1 MLVGLFIR
9 HIKAYKGVNFIPIGL
24 EHNFVSY
31 IGENGI
37 GKSSILEALNSF
49 FNSKKY
55 IINKEAISDG
65 ISGSNNPYILPIF
78 LVDKQ
83 KITRN
88 KKDFEKISDFFWNV
102 EKKNVTPGIQGSMK
116 EFFELREKILTK
128 KESYYLLV
136 IGETNF
142 QAAHKIYFGG
152 FHGEENFLISFL
164 EKNKKDIEGKKI
176 DERKKIIT
184 EWTDSLNQKLD
195 TSEWR
200 KVLQELKNLYAY
212 VYLPVE
218 LNVESFTKIETD
230 EMQKIFDINLINEIN
245 DALKSV
251 QFSGNTGINTKLDL
265 FVDEIEKTLNNEYQ
279 YDTGAQ
285 RGNTVTQTDIVEKII
300 ESYFQKRILYKGKKK
315 VSELS
320 AGEKRQALIDLVY
333 AFLIKSQ
340 NREKNIIIAIDEP
353 ENSLHTSLCYDQF
366 EKLQKIAANSQT
378 LITTHWYGFLPIV
391 NQGTGHFLNVS
402 SELNINFES
411 YDLYDYK
418 AKIKGDV
425 STSKNEIPHDFL
437 LKSTYDLVQSIF
449 YSLSK
454 NEPYNWLIVE
464 GISEKIYFEYFFQEE
479 IQIKKLRILC
489 LGGQSK
495 VSELYK
501 YLELPVKN
509 EKNILKGKIYCL
521 IDTDQIGHEQH
532 IGSGHKN
539 LVIRRLSNKSTSEKT
554 ELLQL
559 DNADNSICDIEQSLN
574 PIIFKKTVEQLDVDE
589 KYKITYI
596 SNDNGNTHFTENFRN
611 LDIKDYFK
619 ENEGSNKIL
628 FAKKYIEI
636 MLTEDEATPYTPEWV
651 QEIKEYF
658 DVAKKRNKK

>member
-1 MLVGLFIR
+1 MIIGVFIR
-9 HIKAYKGVNFIPIGL
+9 HIKAYKNINFIPISF

-49 FNSKKY
+49 FNNKKY
-55 IINKEAISDG
+55 IINKDAISDG
-65 ISGSNNPYILPIF
+65 ITGLNNPYILPIF

-88 KKDFEKISDFFWNV
+88 KKEFEKISDFFWNI
-102 EKKNVTPGIQGSMK
+102 EKKNITPGIQGSMK
-116 EFFELREKILTK
+116 EFFELREKILDK
-128 KESYYLLV
+128 KESHYLLL

-142 QAAHKIYFGG
+142 QAGHKIYFGG
-152 FHGEENFLISFL
+152 FHGEENFLIHFL
-164 EKNKKDIEGKKI
+164 EKEKKEIEGKK
-176 DERKKIIT
+176 DDDRKKIIT
-184 EWTDSLNQKLD
+184 DWTDALNKKLD
-195 TSEWR
+195 TAEWK
-200 KVLQELKNLYAY
+200 KVLQELKILYAY

-218 LNVESFTKIETD
+218 LEVESFTKIETD
-230 EMQKIFDINLINEIN
+230 EMQKIFDVNLINEIN

-265 FVDEIEKTLNNEYQ
+265 FVDDIEKTLNNEYC

-340 NREKNIIIAIDEP
+340 NREKEVIIAIDEP

-366 EKLQKIAANSQT
+366 EKLQKIAENNQI
-378 LITTHWYGFLPIV
+378 LITTHWYGFLPII
-391 NQGTGHFLNVS
+391 NKGLGHFINVLTDS
-402 SELNINFES
+402 SINFES

-418 AKIKGDV
+418 AKIKSDI
-425 STSKNEIPHDFL
+425 SSSKNTMPYDFL

-449 YSLSK
+449 YSMNK
-454 NEPYNWLIVE
+454 EEPYHWLIVE

-479 IQIKKLRILC
+479 IENKKLRILC

-521 IDTDQIGHEQH
+521 IDTDQISHEQH
-532 IGSGHKN
+532 IGNGYKN
-539 LVIRRLSNKSTSEKT
+539 LVIRRLSNKNTSEKT

-559 DNADNSICDIEQSLN
+559 DNSDNSICDIEQSLN
-574 PIIFKKTVEQLDVDE
+574 PIIFKETIEQLNLIE
-589 KYKITYI
+589 KYRITTI
-596 SNDNGNTHFTENFRN
+596 VNESGNTHYTENLRN

-619 ENEGSNKIL
+619 EEEGSNKII
-628 FAKKYIEI
+628 FAKKYIEV
-636 MLTEDEATPYTPEWV
+636 MKTKEDNEVYIPKWINI
-651 QEIKEYF
+651 IKEYF
-658 DVAKKRNKK
+658 TELKKSKVK

>member
-1 MLVGLFIR
+1 MIIGLFIR
-9 HIKAYKGVNFIPIGL
+9 HIKAYKGVNFIPIGF

-49 FNSKKY
+49 FNNKKY
-55 IINKEAISDG
+55 IVNKEAISDS
-65 ISGSNNPYILPIF
+65 ISGSNNPYIFPIF
-78 LVDKQ
+78 LVEKE

-88 KKDFEKISDFFWNV
+88 KKDFEKISEFFWNI

-116 EFFELREKILTK
+116 EFFELREKIFDK
-128 KESYYLLV
+128 KESHYLLA

-142 QAAHKIYFGG
+142 QAGHKIYFGG
-152 FHGEENFLISFL
+152 FHSEENFLIDFL
-164 EKNKKDIEGKKI
+164 EKEKKEIEGKKGE
-176 DERKKIIT
+176 EREKIIIV
-184 EWTDSLNQKLD
+184 WTDELNKKLD
-195 TSEWR
+195 TAEW
-200 KVLQELKNLYAY
+200 KKILQELKSLYAY

-218 LNVESFTKIETD
+218 LEVESFTKIETD

-265 FVDEIEKTLNNEYQ
+265 FVDEIEITLNNEYK

-340 NREKNIIIAIDEP
+340 NREKKVIIAIDEP

-366 EKLQKIAANSQT
+366 EKLQKIAENNQI
-378 LITTHWYGFLPIV
+378 LITTHWYGFLPII
-391 NQGTGHFLNVS
+391 NEGIGHFLNVS
-402 SELNINFES
+402 GDANINFES
-411 YDLYDYK
+411 YNLYDYK
-418 AKIKGDV
+418 ARIKSDM
-425 STSKNEIPHDFL
+425 SNSKNAIPHDFL
-437 LKSTYDLVQSIF
+437 VKSTYDLVQSIF

-454 NEPYNWLIVE
+454 EEPYNWLIVE
-464 GISEKIYFEYFFQEE
+464 GISEKIYFEYFFHNE
-479 IQIKKLRILC
+479 IKNKKLRILC

-495 VSELYK
+495 VTELYK

-532 IGSGHKN
+532 ISGGYTN
-539 LVIRRLSNKSTSEKT
+539 LIIRRLSNKNTNEKT

-559 DNADNSICDIEQSLN
+559 DNADNSVCDIEQSLH
-574 PIIFKKTVEQLDVDE
+574 PIIFKETIEKLDLDT
-589 KYKITYI
+589 KYRINTIVKE
-596 SNDNGNTHFTENFRN
+596 NGNTNFIENLRN
-611 LDIKDYFK
+611 LDIRDYFK
-619 ENEGSNKIL
+619 EAEGSNKII
-628 FAKKYIEI
+628 FAKQYIEI
-636 MLTEDEATPYTPEWV
+636 IKTKEDINIYIPEWINI
-651 QEIKEYF
+651 IKEYF
-658 DVAKKRNKK
+658 IGVKKSNKK

>member
-1 MLVGLFIR
+1 MIIGLFIR
-9 HIKAYKGVNFIPIGL
+9 HIKAYKGVKFIPIGF

-49 FNSKKY
+49 FNNKKY
-55 IINKEAISDG
+55 IVNKEAISDG
-65 ISGSNNPYILPIF
+65 ISGSNNPYIFPIF
-78 LVDKQ
+78 LVKKE

-88 KKDFEKISDFFWNV
+88 KKEFEKISEFFWNI

-116 EFFELREKILTK
+116 GFFELREKIFDK
-128 KESYYLLV
+128 KESHYLLA

-142 QAAHKIYFGG
+142 QAGHKIYFGG
-152 FHGEENFLISFL
+152 FHSEENFLIDFL
-164 EKNKKDIEGKKI
+164 EKERKEIEGKKGE
-176 DERKKIIT
+176 ERERIIIS
-184 EWTDSLNQKLD
+184 WTNELNKKLD
-195 TSEWR
+195 TAEWR
-200 KVLQELKNLYAY
+200 KVLQELKSLYAY
-212 VYLPVE
+212 VYLLVE
-218 LNVESFTKIETD
+218 LEVESFTKIETD
-230 EMQKIFDINLINEIN
+230 EMQKIFDIKLINEIN

-265 FVDEIEKTLNNEYQ
+265 FVDEIEKTLNNEYK

-340 NREKNIIIAIDEP
+340 NREKKVIIAIDEP

-366 EKLQKIAANSQT
+366 EKLQKIAENNQI
-378 LITTHWYGFLPIV
+378 LITTHWYGFLPII
-391 NQGTGHFLNVS
+391 NEGTGHFLNVS
-402 SELNINFES
+402 TDANINFES

-418 AKIKGDV
+418 ARIKSDI
-425 STSKNEIPHDFL
+425 SISKNAIPHDFL

-454 NEPYNWLIVE
+454 EEPYNWLIVE
-464 GISEKIYFEYFFQEE
+464 GISEKIYFEYFFHDE
-479 IQIKKLRILC
+479 IKNKKLRILC

-495 VSELYK
+495 VTELYK

-509 EKNILKGKIYCL
+509 EKNILKGRIFCL

-532 IGSGHKN
+532 ISGGYTN
-539 LVIRRLSNKSTSEKT
+539 LIIRRLSNKNTNEKT

-559 DNADNSICDIEQSLN
+559 DNSDNSICDIEQSLN
-574 PIIFKKTVEQLDVDE
+574 PIIFKETIESLDVDT
-589 KYKITYI
+589 KYKITTI
-596 SNDNGNTHFTENFRN
+596 VKENGNTHFTENLRN
-611 LDIKDYFK
+611 LDIRDYFK
-619 ENEGSNKIL
+619 ESEGSNKII
-628 FAKKYIEI
+628 FAKQYIEI
-636 MLTEDEATPYTPEWV
+636 IKTKKDINIYIPEWINT
-651 QEIKEYF
+651 IKEYF
-658 DVAKKRNKK
+658 IGIKKSSKK

>member
-1 MLVGLFIR
+1 MIIGLFIR
-9 HIKAYKGVNFIPIGL
+9 HIKAYKSINFVPIGF

-49 FNSKKY
+49 FNNKKY
-55 IINKEAISDG
+55 IINKDALSDS
-65 ISGSNNPYILPIF
+65 ISGSNNPYIFPIF
-78 LVDKQ
+78 LIEKQ

-88 KKDFEKISDFFWNV
+88 KKDFEKISDFFWNI

-116 EFFELREKILTK
+116 EFFELREKIFDK
-128 KESYYLLV
+128 KESHYLLA

-142 QAAHKIYFGG
+142 QAGHKIYFGG
-152 FHGEENFLISFL
+152 FHSEENFLIDFL
-164 EKNKKDIEGKKI
+164 EKEKKEIEGKKGE
-176 DERKKIIT
+176 DREKIINA
-184 EWTDSLNQKLD
+184 WTNELNKKLD
-195 TSEWR
+195 TAEWR
-200 KVLQELKNLYAY
+200 KILQELKNLYAY

-218 LNVESFTKIETD
+218 LEVESFTKIETD
-230 EMQKIFDINLINEIN
+230 EMQKIFDINLINEIG

-251 QFSGNTGINTKLDL
+251 QFSGSSGINTKLDS
-265 FVDEIEKTLNNEYQ
+265 FVDDIEKTLNNEYS

-300 ESYFQKRILYKGKKK
+300 EAYFQKRILYKGKKR

-340 NREKNIIIAIDEP
+340 HREKDVIIAIDEP

-366 EKLQKIAANSQT
+366 EKLQKIAKNSQI
-378 LITTHWYGFLPIV
+378 LITTHWYGFLPII
-391 NQGTGHFLNVS
+391 NKGIGHFLNVHSEDS
-402 SELNINFES
+402 SIKFES
-411 YDLYDYK
+411 YNLYDYK
-418 AKIKGDV
+418 AKIKSDI
-425 STSKNEIPHDFL
+425 STSKNEMPHDFL

-454 NEPYNWLIVE
+454 DEPYNWLIVE

-479 IQIKKLRILC
+479 IQSKKLRILC

-501 YLELPVKN
+501 YLELPVQK

-521 IDTDQIGHEQH
+521 IDTDQIGHEQS
-532 IGSGHKN
+532 IGSGYKN
-539 LVIRRLSNKSTSEKT
+539 LVIRRLSNKNTHDKT

-559 DNADNSICDIEQSLN
+559 DHPDNSVCDVEQSLN
-574 PIIFKKTVEQLDVDE
+574 PIIFKETLEQLNIDD
-589 KYKITYI
+589 KYKISTI
-596 SNDNGNTHFTENFRN
+596 IKQNGNTHFTENLRN
-611 LDIKDYFK
+611 LDIKDYFR
-619 ENEGSNKIL
+619 ENEGLNKVL
-628 FAKKYIEI
+628 FAKHYIEI
-636 MLTEDEATPYTPEWV
+636 MRTESKAEFYIPEWIN
-651 QEIKEYF
+651 EIKEYF
-658 DVAKKRNKK
+658 CESKK